1 MRWEIRWENGRL
13 GWDSAMRELGWD
25 SEMRKLERDRVEKM
39 GRWNEVNVLG
49 GREKV
54 GRERL
59 EGWERRWWSER
70 ESGVKEVMEVKRQN
84 EEEVWIIYLNN
95 VWCLKSSDYGFILIL
110 RKIPILT
117 TGLSR
122 EKNTTFS
129 VIQLKTLRNKNI

>member
-1 MRWEIRWENGRL
+1 
-13 GWDSAMRELGWD
+13 MRE
-25 SEMRKLERDRVEKM
+25 SEWGERSDGSK
-39 GRWNEVNVLG
+39 
-49 GREKV
+49 
-54 GRERL
+54 
-59 EGWERRWWSER
+59 
-70 ESGVKEVMEVKRQN
+70 ESKKN

-129 VIQLKTLRNKNI
+129 VIQLKTLRNINI